1 MKNSV
6 PVNYFE
12 IIVNNAASIA
22 QFYNTVLGWDAPFQA
37 GPYVSVKTG
46 DTGINGAIIDKSIAI
61 FPQGLTLTL
70 SVRDCNEVLDKVN
83 QSGGKVVL
91 PRTEVPEFG
100 VFAMFEDPAG
110 NRIGLTE
117 RA

>member
-1 MKNSV
+1 MAKSV
-6 PVNYFE
+6 PVKYFE
-12 IIVNNAASIA
+12 IIVENAASVA
-22 QFYNTVLGWDAPFQA
+22 QFYNTVLGWDAPAQA
-37 GPYVSVKTG
+37 VPYVSVKTG
-46 DTGINGAIIDKSIAI
+46 DTGINGAIVDKSIAI

-70 SVRDCNEVLDKVN
+70 GVSDCNEVLDKVN

-91 PRTEVPEFG
+91 PRTEVPGFG

>member
-1 MKNSV
+1 MANSV

-12 IIVNNAASIA
+12 IIVDNAAQVA
-22 QFYNTVLGWDAPFQA
+22 QFYNTVLGWDVPTQA
-37 GPYVSVKTG
+37 GSYVSVKTG

-70 SVRDCNEVLDKVN
+70 GVSNCNEVLDKVN

-91 PRTEVPEFG
+91 PRTEVPGFG
-100 VFAMFEDPAG
+100 VFAMFEDPTG
-110 NRIGLTE
+110 IRIGLTE